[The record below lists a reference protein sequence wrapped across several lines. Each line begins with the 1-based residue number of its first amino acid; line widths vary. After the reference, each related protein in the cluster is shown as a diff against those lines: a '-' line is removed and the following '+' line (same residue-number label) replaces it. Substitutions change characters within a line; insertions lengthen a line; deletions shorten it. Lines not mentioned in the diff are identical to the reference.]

1 MYPAQIAVTS
11 LTLLFLAAPAL
22 AETRADRR
30 QLRQEQ
36 RIDQGVQSGQ
46 LTGRETQRLEKGQ
59 DHVESLETRAQS
71 DGIVTGKEKARIERA
86 QDVQSRRIHR
96 QKHDAQTK

>member
-1 MYPAQIAVTS
+1 MPPRKRPPATARQIGQHHPRNDTHAPREADMQPARIVVTS
-11 LTLLFLAAPAL
+11 LALLVLAAPAL

-46 LTGRETQRLEKGQ
+46 LTRRETRRLEKGQ
-59 DHVESLETRAQS
+59 DT
-71 DGIVTGKEKARIERA
+71 
-86 QDVQSRRIHR
+86 SRTSRH
-96 QKHDAQTK
+96 APSPTAS